1 MEQVYVKN
9 DSLVTFN
16 ANTVGAFLI
25 FVTYGYDDRQ
35 LMNVYNDTEQFV
47 LLRRNNDL

>member
-16 ANTVGAFLI
+16 ANAGAFLI
-25 FVTYGYDDRQ
+25 FVANGYDDRP